1 MHHRRTLV
9 RASIL
14 RPSTSIQARPVG
26 AYRVISAKKVRCA
39 IYTRKSS
46 EEGLE
51 QDFNSLHAQ
60 RDACAAYVQSQRAEG
75 WQLVPRQYDDGG
87 FSGGNLERPALQE
100 LLADIRNGAV
110 DLIVVYKID
119 RLTRSLSDFAKL
131 VELLEAHNAS
141 FVSVTQS
148 FNTTTSMGRL
158 TLNVL
163 LSFAQFERE
172 VTGERIRD
180 KIGASKKKGMWMGGF
195 VPLGYD
201 AVGRQLS
208 INRNEAP
215 IVRRI
220 FDLYRAHKN
229 VSMVAK
235 ILKTEGVVSKQ
246 RPDAKGRG
254 RGGVSYSNGALFNIL
269 RNPLYCGKIRHKAST
284 YPGQHPAIV
293 SEEEWIEVQAIRE
306 SRRVKAV
313 AREQNK
319 NPLLGLLVDD
329 DGRRYRPTHT
339 TKEGRRY
346 RYYVSVEQVGEGTKA
361 KDRARLPADEL
372 EQHVFK
378 CLRDFL
384 RSAATVLNTLSTSMD
399 APRTRKQI
407 VDRAAKLA
415 DETTIMAC
423 RPLLRSIR
431 VKVDSVDVVVDR
443 EAMRSALGLTEDSQR
458 NRELDEALVLSIAA
472 RVYKTGHDL
481 RLVFTDAAGMTVA
494 AKRDLK
500 LIRFLARGRRWYEE
514 LTTGR
519 VPSIMAIARREKL
532 DDSYVARVLYGAL
545 LAPDIVE
552 RILQGTQPVS
562 LTVECLKTLPPW
574 DWHEQRCQLG
584 FARTP

>member
-1 MHHRRTLV
+1 MSSVRR
-9 RASIL
+9 
-14 RPSTSIQARPVG
+14 
-26 AYRVISAKKVRCA
+26 VRCA

-60 RDACAAYVQSQRAEG
+60 RDACAAYVQSQRNEG
-75 WQLVPRQYDDGG
+75 WHLLSKHYDDGG
-87 FSGGNLERPALQE
+87 YSGGNLERPALRQ
-100 LLADIRNGAV
+100 LLADIEAGAV

-119 RLTRSLSDFAKL
+119 RLTRSLNDFAKL
-131 VELLEAHNAS
+131 VELLDAHEAS

-201 AVGRQLS
+201 AAGRQLS
-208 INRNEAP
+208 INSTEAP

-220 FDLYRAHKN
+220 FDLYCTHKN
-229 VSMVAK
+229 VSAVAK
-235 ILKTEGVVSKQ
+235 ILKAEGVISKR

-254 RGGVSYSNGALFNIL
+254 RGGVPYSNGALFNIL
-269 RNPLYCGKIRHKAST
+269 RNPLYCGKIRHKEAV

-293 SEEEWIEVQAIRE
+293 SEEEWNEVQVVRE

-319 NPLLGLLVDD
+319 NPLLGLVVDEQ
-329 DGRRYRPTHT
+329 GRGYRPTHT
-339 TKEGRRY
+339 TKDGRRY
-346 RYYVSVEQVGEGTKA
+346 RYYVSIERAEEGVKSR
-361 KDRARLPADEL
+361 DRARLPADEL
-372 EQHVFK
+372 EQHVFNR
-378 CLRDFL
+378 LREFL
-384 RSAATVLNTLSTSMD
+384 RSAPTVLNELSASGD
-399 APRTRKQI
+399 APRTRKDL
-407 VDRAAKLA
+407 VDCASKVAA
-415 DETTIMAC
+415 ETTLMAY
-423 RPLLRSIR
+423 RPFLRSVR
-431 VKVDSVDVVVDR
+431 VKADSVDVLVSR
-443 EAMRSALGLTEDSQR
+443 EAARSALGVGRESQGDA
-458 NRELDEALVLSIAA
+458 ELDDTLVLPIAA

-481 RLVFTDAAGMTVA
+481 RLVFTDEAGVTVT

-500 LIRFLARGRRWYEE
+500 LIRFIARGRRWYEE
-514 LTTGR
+514 LKTGR
-519 VPSIMAIARREKL
+519 APSIMAIARREKL

-562 LTVECLKTLPPW
+562 FTIEALKTLPPW
-574 DWHEQRCQLG
+574 DWKEQRRRFG
-584 FARTP
+584 FAREQ